1 SLSGKEGAGGLGVV
15 ALIKPQF
22 EAGKKDVSRGDGVIR
37 DPEIHRQVL
46 NDVLAYA
53 AQEGLAVQGLIKSP
67 LLGPKGN
74 AEFLV
79 WLGNRGSLVDI
90 SMLVD
95 QVLQNQS

>member
-1 SLSGKEGAGGLGVV
+1 
-15 ALIKPQF
+15 
-22 EAGKKDVSRGDGVIR
+22 
-37 DPEIHRQVL
+37 
-46 NDVLAYA
+46 VLAYA